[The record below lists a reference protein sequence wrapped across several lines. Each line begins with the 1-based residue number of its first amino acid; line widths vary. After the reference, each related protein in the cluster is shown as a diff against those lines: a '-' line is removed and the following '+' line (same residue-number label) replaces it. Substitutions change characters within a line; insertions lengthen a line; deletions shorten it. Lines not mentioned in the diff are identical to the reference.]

1 MKFTLSLFLQKTEES
16 NATISNI
23 IHLIGGQPKKKK
35 KKTKLAQHSIS
46 HLEQI
51 LIQDPTIK
59 IEPHQLVQ
67 QITRTMSNII
77 TSTTI

>member
-23 IHLIGGQPKKKK
+23 IHLIGGQPPKKKKK

-59 IEPHQLVQ
+59 IDP
-67 QITRTMSNII
+67 IN
-77 TSTTI
+77 

>member
-23 IHLIGGQPKKKK
+23 IHLIGGQPKK

>member
-23 IHLIGGQPKKKK
+23 IHLIGGQPQKK